1 MFGRVVVAWASSGG
15 HRETERSQ
23 QPQHDFYTGI
33 HGLFSASSTVYCAC
47 GPSPRQRSREV
58 ASTHV
63 HKWCSPD
70 LLLGADWPEGRPGRT
85 MARDECNVD
94 LASQR
99 QSTPSP
105 TSPSIGR
112 TLSEAAK
119 PNPAGAAHS
128 PEAHRRSQGIVARHD
143 VPTVAPPVHPPTG
156 APPPP
161 VLDTRSNPFRK
172 FGQHGG
178 PDARRPHR
186 PRLALQPAE
195 GDSRHLTRHV
205 PSPLLVCPHTCG
217 FFHIVADLPA
227 SNHTQFLLAWNP
239 FGGGWRQQPSPSRL
253 TRPASQPGLVPLSP
267 SPRRAAAVSPSPP
280 RPPIF
285 FCSVCL
291 QRQRAAGGDTPGP
304 PPRPPLSMGGSK
316 AISHPSSPDHL
327 RTPLAADRPPC
338 NPISTN
344 QPAWRR
350 AATPS
355 PSPPQSTCT
364 YAGSAPRGA
373 RLEKRAPPRRLRRS
387 LFCCEAAAWAGGCG
401 GPRSLPASSAHPA
414 RTYCDHGAASGRRG
428 HPPPRLA
435 PSLPLSSES
444 DTPGVPRTV
453 DQTLCRKRD
462 FATQIVSANRFSETV
477 RGDAQDAS
485 SRPARRSPGRPG
497 VAPLPA
503 PPRPPPSLAQPFPA
517 SPSLAQPRP
526 ALLLAPSA
534 LSATNGACRRNWA
547 CACPR
552 RYALD
557 RPLATGRHR
566 TQPWCIP

>member
-33 HGLFSASSTVYCAC
+33 HGMFSASSTVYCAC

-70 LLLGADWPEGRPGRT
+70 LLLGADWPECRPGRT
-85 MARDECNVD
+85 MARDDCNVD

-128 PEAHRRSQGIVARHD
+128 PERHRRSQGIVARHD

-161 VLDTRSNPFRK
+161 LLDTRSNPFRK

-186 PRLALQPAE
+186 PRLSLQPAE
-195 GDSRHLTRHV
+195 GDSRHLARHV
-205 PSPLLVCPHTCG
+205 PTPLLVCPHTGG
-217 FFHIVADLPA
+217 FFHIVADPPA

-285 FCSVCL
+285 FLQCL
-291 QRQRAAGGDTPGP
+291 PAAAAGGRGGH
-304 PPRPPLSMGGSK
+304 PRPSAS
-316 AISHPSSPDHL
+316 SSPLHGWQQGN
-327 RTPLAADRPPC
+327 LASLLTRPPAHTPRC
-338 NPISTN
+338 RPATL
-344 QPAWRR
+344 QPDQYK
-350 AATPS
+350 S
-355 PSPPQSTCT
+355 
-364 YAGSAPRGA
+364 A
-373 RLEKRAPPRRLRRS
+373 RLETGSDAI
-387 LFCCEAAAWAGGCG
+387 A
-401 GPRSLPASSAHPA
+401 LPASIHVHFCGVCATWCPPGKT
-414 RTYCDHGAASGRRG
+414 RPT
-428 HPPPRLA
+428 PPP
-435 PSLPLSSES
+435 
-444 DTPGVPRTV
+444 
-453 DQTLCRKRD
+453 
-462 FATQIVSANRFSETV
+462 
-477 RGDAQDAS
+477 
-485 SRPARRSPGRPG
+485 
-497 VAPLPA
+497 
-503 PPRPPPSLAQPFPA
+503 PPISF
-517 SPSLAQPRP
+517 
-526 ALLLAPSA
+526 LL
-534 LSATNGACRRNWA
+534 
-547 CACPR
+547 
-552 RYALD
+552 
-557 RPLATGRHR
+557 
-566 TQPWCIP
+566 